1 MAVNF
6 LLVVAIL
13 SVAAVFGVLRKR
25 GAGRVRLTAAAD
37 RLHAGELG
45 GALGERA
52 TFVQFSAEVCQPCRA
67 TARVLTD
74 LAAAEP
80 GVTHIELDAED
91 HLALVRRLGV
101 LRTPTVFVLD
111 RDGVIVGRAAGAM
124 RKGEALSALAAVG
137 AAG

>member
-6 LLVVAIL
+6 LVVVVIL
-13 SVAAVFGVLRKR
+13 GVAAVFGVLRKR
-25 GAGRVRLTAAAD
+25 SAGRVRVATAAE
-37 RLHAGELG
+37 RLHAHELG

-74 LAAAEP
+74 LAGSEP
-80 GVTHIELDAED
+80 GVAHIELDAER
-91 HLALVRRLGV
+91 HMALVRRLGV

-111 RDGVIVGRAAGAM
+111 RDGAIVGRAAGAM
-124 RKGEALSALAAVG
+124 RRADALSALDAVG